1 MYELTID
8 TNVLNNIGLSLEWNP
23 NNTSMDDS
31 SNPNKD
37 KWTLLVDG
45 VPRVIGNMQNN
56 IGSITTIFAAG
67 AAAVT
72 NFEVR
77 LDSYDLNMLN
87 TDGIHALPGQSISVN
102 VP

>member
-8 TNVLNNIGLSLEWNP
+8 SNVLNNIGLSLEWDP
-23 NNTSMDDS
+23 NDASMDDS
-31 SNPNKD
+31 DNPDLND
-37 KWTLLVDG
+37 WSLLVDG
-45 VPRVIGNMQNN
+45 VPRVITFMVNN

-77 LDSYDLNMLN
+77 LDSYDRYMLN
-87 TDGIHALPGQSISVN
+87 TDGIHALPGQSISVD